1 MIEKEQVEYLMAE
14 EKIRAPIS
22 PIVHDKVLDLI
33 VQYLDRNSE
42 ILDLGAGEGEFSRR
56 LIEKEFKA
64 VPVDGFDIYYRN
76 SQLPLVI
83 ANLDGEFAS
92 TVSPQGKQF
101 DAIVA
106 IEIIE
111 HLENPYLFIRECA
124 KLLKPNG
131 LLFITS
137 PNVESITS
145 RIIFLYTGRLSSF
158 GEVETLPPAHITP
171 LFKWKFDLAFVEDG
185 FKYVWES
192 FNQISYRVGDNFHN
206 KIDSL
211 MAGLLR
217 PISIGEKDGENRMI
231 VARRIEKKVEDGK

>member
-1 MIEKEQVEYLMAE
+1 V
-14 EKIRAPIS
+14 
-22 PIVHDKVLDLI
+22 
-33 VQYLDRNSE
+33 
-42 ILDLGAGEGEFSRR
+42 
-56 LIEKEFKA
+56 
-64 VPVDGFDIYYRN
+64 
-76 SQLPLVI
+76 
-83 ANLDGEFAS
+83 
-92 TVSPQGKQF
+92 
-101 DAIVA
+101 IVA

-111 HLENPYLFIRECA
+111 HLENPYLFLRECA
-124 KLLKPNG
+124 KLLKSNG
-131 LLFITS
+131 LLFVTS
-137 PNVESITS
+137 LNVELITS
-145 RIIFLYTGRLSSF
+145 RIIFLYTSRLIGF
-158 GEVETLPPAHITP
+158 GEVEALRPAHITP